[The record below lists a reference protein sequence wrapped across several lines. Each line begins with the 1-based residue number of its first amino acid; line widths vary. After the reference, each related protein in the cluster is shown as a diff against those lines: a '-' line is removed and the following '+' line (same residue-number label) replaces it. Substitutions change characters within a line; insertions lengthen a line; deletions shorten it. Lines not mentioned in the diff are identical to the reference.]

1 MTASIVLKTAKLS
14 VLESPNQQS
23 IAPTEV
29 ASLTDCRLKWRQGK
43 LLVEAAEKGAVD
55 TLPALRSLD
64 WFKRCLM
71 QSRAKAIYIDP
82 NLGDQTLKLW
92 ADASEAAN
100 LPVFLRLPARS
111 ELPQNPCTLS
121 WHLKCWLDRMVAA
134 TLLVAFSPI
143 MLIVVALMQL
153 TMPGPIIFSQWRV
166 GERGRLFR
174 VLKFR
179 SMVVDAEKHHNRVM
193 GQQAGLHKLEN
204 DPRVTPLGR
213 WMRKLSLDELPQ
225 LVNVIRGEM
234 SLVGPRPWALYDAV
248 RIKPEL
254 RHRLHALPGITGAWQ
269 VEGRSQQL
277 DLDTVNQ
284 RDVQYLKE
292 WSLKEDLRILLMTV
306 PKVIVG
312 SGAY

>member
-1 MTASIVLKTAKLS
+1 MTSIVLKTAKLS
-14 VLESPNQQS
+14 VLK
-23 IAPTEV
+23 APLQAATPLET
-29 ASLTDCRLKWRQGK
+29 ADLSRCQLKWRQGK
-43 LLVEAAEKGAVD
+43 LLVEPLQGVATAA
-55 TLPALRSLD
+55 LPALCNLD

-71 QSRAKAIYIDP
+71 RSRAQAIYIDP
-82 NLGDQTLKLW
+82 TLGNHILKLW
-92 ADASEAAN
+92 ADAGEAAH
-100 LPVFLRLPARS
+100 LPVYLKLPAS
-111 ELPQNPCTLS
+111 NTLPPRPCT
-121 WHLKCWLDRMVAA
+121 WAWRLKCGIDRVAA
-134 TLLVAFSPI
+134 ALLLLLLTPL
-143 MLIVVALMQL
+143 MLSVIALMKL

-166 GERGRLFR
+166 GQRGRLFR
-174 VLKFR
+174 VFKFR
-179 SMVVDAEKHHNRVM
+179 SMVVDAEKLHSRVM
-193 GQQAGLHKLEN
+193 GQQNGLHKLQN

-269 VEGRSQQL
+269 IEARSEQL
-277 DLDTVNQ
+277 DLDAVNQ
-284 RDVQYLKE
+284 RDVEYVKS

-306 PKVIVG
+306 PKVIAG